1 MLDKEIYG
9 AVRCELDGAPFGPL
23 LYGSSPGFSYHLLT
37 TQRLGTV
44 EGVGEHRLT
53 LRLVRAAPTGAQR
66 FRVGGLFVVAEKG
79 GGGYET
85 EYRWTVPH
93 DRRN

>member
-1 MLDKEIYG
+1 M
-9 AVRCELDGAPFGPL
+9 VFGGTAGGVVVEGL
-23 LYGSSPGFSYHLLT
+23 GDT

-44 EGVGEHRLT
+44 EGVGEHHLA

-79 GGGYET
+79 VGGGYET

>member
-1 MLDKEIYG
+1 MT
-9 AVRCELDGAPFGPL
+9 
-23 LYGSSPGFSYHLLT
+23 HLKNCGGGGMHVALHAAI
-37 TQRLGTV
+37 
-44 EGVGEHRLT
+44 VGYLA

-79 GGGYET
+79 GGGGYET

-93 DRRN
+93 DRRI

>member
-1 MLDKEIYG
+1 MLDGQIYG
-9 AVRCELDGAPFGPL
+9 AAQAELDGAPFGPL
-23 LYGSSPGFSYHLLT
+23 LYGSSPNFPYHLLT

-44 EGVGEHRLT
+44 EGVGEHRLA

-79 GGGYET
+79 GGGGYET

-93 DRRN
+93 DR